1 MGRMGQGASVAPKIP
16 ETAGHLTLERV
27 PDSAQGKKGLVVL
40 DAGSLGPGAYACR
53 INTTGMNAIF
63 VNLRP
68 SAVSGTFAPTI
79 QTTWEAGGAR
89 TTSAGSNFASNTNQ
103 QLTIA
108 DLQGQRNVEIIFTV
122 PGGGSITFD
131 RAEFNGL

>member
-27 PDSAQGKKGLVVL
+27 PDSLQGKRSMVVL
-40 DAGSLGPGAYACR
+40 DAGALGPGAYACR
-53 INTTGMNAIF
+53 INTTGMNSIF

-89 TTSAGSNFASNTNQ
+89 TTSAGANFVANTNQ
-103 QLTIA
+103 ELTIA
-108 DLQGQRNVEIIFTV
+108 SLAGQRTVEVIFTV